1 MENSLDRTV
10 HRTVHRTVTLI
21 GVNSSAVL
29 HEICKFND
37 IMIMILWYFIFFLY
51 IHSYKYT
58 YIIYIYR
65 LYIWS
70 CAWGLQP
77 FWFQFCQWVDVAFTL
92 TLQEKLSFV
101 SWHFFVVCCSLGMNI
116 FIVVFHDIF
125 IGDEVLKSC
134 GIILRFLHGV
144 NQTFPFVISTKD
156 GRLTSVAAVTG
167 HCFQRAGAQ
176 SGSSQLCPCV
186 CLNH

>member
-58 YIIYIYR
+58 YHIYID
-65 LYIWS
+65 YITGPVHEVCS
-70 CAWGLQP
+70 HFG
-77 FWFQFCQWVDVAFTL
+77 FN
-92 TLQEKLSFV
+92 FV
-101 SWHFFVVCCSLGMNI
+101 SELMSLSPSRSKRNSALFHDIFIVVCCSLGMNL
-116 FIVVFHDIF
+116 FIVMFHDIF